1 MSDGWVLSID
11 TGGTFTDCLARDR
24 SGRKSRIKVLSS
36 SALRGSIAECL
47 TPERAGEC
55 RLRID
60 TAWGG
65 PDDLVRG
72 FRFRLLGGVAD
83 RPDQAVRVVAYNAD
97 ESIITLDSSPGD
109 EAKNGEPF
117 ELLSR
122 EPAPL
127 LAARLVTGT
136 PAEVRLPEL
145 TMRLA
150 TTRGTN
156 ALLTRSG
163 TPPVLFVTRG
173 FADLLEIG
181 TQARPDLFALRVEK
195 PQALYA
201 SVVEVGGRL
210 AADGTEIEELD
221 VAAVASAAR
230 ELAQRGHRV
239 AAVALFHADKKP
251 THERRVAD
259 CLEEEGFHHVS
270 CSAQLAPF
278 IKILPRAETAV
289 VNAYLAPVI
298 ESYLRHIS
306 AELEHGKLFVMTSAG
321 GLMGSSSYR
330 AKDGLLSGPAGGIAG
345 AADGARA
352 AGFTRVIAFDM
363 GGTSTDVARY
373 DGDFE
378 YTFEQRVGDAH
389 LIAPALAIESVAA
402 GGGSICS
409 SDGHRLHVGPGSA
422 GAFPGPACY
431 GVSGP
436 LTLTDVNLLLGRID
450 PSRFEIPILPQAAQV
465 ALDAV
470 RGSLSADLGPEELL
484 EGLLDIANQRMAD
497 AIRRIS
503 LRQGYDPQE
512 YALVAFGGAGPQHA
526 TAVADRLEMK
536 TVLIPPNPGLLSSDG
551 LAGAVVERFAE
562 HQILSPLED
571 VAMSLPSLL
580 EELAQ
585 DAVAKVIQEG
595 VLAREEVMIRR
606 RIASLRFAGQ
616 DATLEIDL
624 DAPLGQLGER
634 FEDRYRSV
642 FGHRPEGRAIELVS
656 LRVVASSR
664 PAEEPATVGTAE
676 RYEAVADRTVR
687 SLFEGRWRDVP
698 VLERERLRP
707 GAHLVGPCLVFERY
721 SATVVDP
728 GWSVEMDTAGT
739 LIARKVAAR
748 SADAAG
754 PAKRARP
761 DAVRLELFTNRLE
774 AIAREMGESLRRS
787 AISTNIKER
796 LDFSCALLDPS
807 GELIVNAPHIPVHL
821 GSLGVCV
828 RAVTKTLEMKSGDTV
843 ITNHPAYGGS
853 HLPDVTLISPAHD
866 SRGRLLGY
874 VCSRAHHAELG
885 GILPGS
891 MPPAATCLAQ
901 EGIVIAPIH
910 LVRGGEA
917 DWDTIEAILTAPPH
931 PTRALAD
938 NLADIRAALAANH
951 SGVTALARMAQEHGS
966 DAVEQTMTAL
976 KDLAEA
982 GVRAALVRLDDGP
995 HEAKEILDDGST
1007 LCVRFIIKGDRA
1019 ELDFSGTSEVHPGNL
1034 NATPAVVRS
1043 AVLYVLRLLLD
1054 DPLPLNE
1061 GFMRATRLIVPPG
1074 MLNPPFPDDVTQAPA
1089 VVGGNVE
1096 TSQRLV
1102 NAMLRALKI
1111 CAAGQGTMNNITFG
1125 NETFS
1130 YYETICGGCGAG
1142 PGFPGA
1148 DAVHS
1153 HMTNTRITDAE
1164 VIEHRHPV
1172 RIERF
1177 AIRRGSGG
1185 GGRHRG
1191 GDGVV
1196 REIRFLAP
1204 MSLAIL
1210 SQHRSDGPRGIAG
1223 GGDGKRGSQRLIE
1236 ATGPAEGRFL
1246 EASDSCPVARG
1257 DLLIIKTPGG
1267 GGCFPASATL
1277 LTNGG

>member
-1 MSDGWVLSID
+1 MSGEWVLSID
-11 TGGTFTDCLARDR
+11 TGGTFTDCLAQHR
-24 SGRKSRIKVLSS
+24 SGQKKRIKVLSS
-36 SALRGSIAECL
+36 SALRGSIAERMAS
-47 TPERAGEC
+47 ERAGEC

-60 TAWGG
+60 TAWRG

-72 FRFRLLGGVAD
+72 FRFRFLGGHDSD
-83 RPDQAVRVVAYNAD
+83 RPGQEIHVVDYRAEEALVTLDAQPAD
-97 ESIITLDSSPGD
+97 EIEIG
-109 EAKNGEPF
+109 APF
-117 ELLSR
+117 ELLSP

-136 PAEVRLPEL
+136 SSSAQLPEL

-156 ALLTRSG
+156 ALLTRTG

-173 FADLLEIG
+173 FGDLLEIG

-195 PQALYA
+195 PQPLYA
-201 SVVEVGGRL
+201 SVVEARGRL
-210 AADGTEIEELD
+210 AADGSEIEELD
-221 VAAVASAAR
+221 VAGVASSAR
-230 ELAQRGHRV
+230 ELVRRGHRV
-239 AAVALFHADKKP
+239 AAVALLHADKNP
-251 THERRVAD
+251 QHEKRIAD
-259 CLEEEGFHHVS
+259 CLEQAGFHHVS

-298 ESYLRHIS
+298 ESYLRQIS
-306 AELEHGKLFVMTSAG
+306 AALDNGKLLVMTSAG
-321 GLMGSSSYR
+321 GLVGSSSYR
-330 AKDGLLSGPAGGIAG
+330 AKDSLLSGPAGGIAG
-345 AADGARA
+345 AAQGARA

-378 YTFEQRVGDAH
+378 YTFEHRVGDAH
-389 LIAPALAIESVAA
+389 LIAPAMAIESVAA

-409 SDGHRLHVGPGSA
+409 YDGLRLNVGPKSA
-422 GAFPGPACY
+422 GASPGPACY

-450 PSRFEIPILPQAAQV
+450 PGRFEIPILPQAARE

-470 RGSLSADLGPEELL
+470 RRSLSADLQPEELL
-484 EGLLDIANQRMAD
+484 EGFLDITNQRMAD

-526 TAVADRLEMK
+526 IAVADRLEME

-562 HQILSPLED
+562 QQILSPLD
-571 VAMSLPSLL
+571 KVAQRLPALL
-580 EELAQ
+580 EVLGRA
-585 DAVAKVIQEG
+585 AVDKVVREG
-595 VLAREEVMIRR
+595 VSDSADVIIRR

-624 DAPLGQLGER
+624 APPLGQLGRR

-642 FGHRPEGRAIELVS
+642 FGHSPEGRGIELVS
-656 LRVVASSR
+656 LRVVASTR
-664 PAEEPATVGTAE
+664 PVEEPATVGDAE
-676 RYEAVADRTVR
+676 RHEAASDRTDR
-687 SLFEGRWRDVP
+687 CLFGGRWQDVP

-721 SATVVDP
+721 SATVIDP
-728 GWSVEMDTAGT
+728 GWTVEMDAAGT
-739 LIARKVAAR
+739 LVARKTVAQSGDAR
-748 SADAAG
+748 AVG
-754 PAKRARP
+754 ERARP
-761 DAVRLELFTNRLE
+761 EAVRLELFTNRLE
-774 AIAREMGESLRRS
+774 SIAREMGESLRRS

-796 LDFSCALLDPS
+796 FDFSCALLDAG

-821 GSLGVCV
+821 GSLGLCV
-828 RAVTKTLEMKSGDTV
+828 RTVAKTLEMKPGDTV
-843 ITNHPAYGGS
+843 ITNHPAFGGS

-885 GILPGS
+885 GTLPGS
-891 MPPAATCLAQ
+891 MPPNATCLAD
-901 EGIVIAPIH
+901 EGVVIAPTN
-910 LVRGGEA
+910 LVRDGEA
-917 DWDTIEAILTAPPH
+917 DWGTISAILTAPPH

-951 SGVTALARMAQEHGS
+951 SGVTALTRMAQEQGS
-966 DAVEQTMTAL
+966 DAVEHTMTAL

-982 GVRAALVRLDDGP
+982 GVRKALLRLGDGQ
-995 HEAKEILDDGST
+995 HEAKEILDDGSA
-1007 LCVRFIIKGDRA
+1007 LCVRFTIKGDRA
-1019 ELDFSGTSEVHPGNL
+1019 ELDFSGTSDVHPGNL
-1034 NATPAVVRS
+1034 NATPAVVQS

-1061 GFMRATRLIVPPG
+1061 GFMRAVELLLPPG
-1074 MLNPPFPDDVTQAPA
+1074 ILNPPFPEDATRAPA

-1102 NAMLRALKI
+1102 NAMLRALKV
-1111 CAAGQGTMNNITFG
+1111 AAASQGTMNNVTFG

-1153 HMTNTRITDAE
+1153 HMTNTRMTDAE

-1177 AIRRGSGG
+1177 AVRRGSGG
-1185 GGRHRG
+1185 AGRYRG

-1204 MSLAIL
+1204 MSLSIL
-1210 SQHRSDGPRGIAG
+1210 SQHRSEGPQGLAG
-1223 GGDGKRGSQRLIE
+1223 GGAGRPGSQRLL
-1236 ATGPAEGRFL
+1236 AAAGSAENRVL
-1246 EASDSCPVARG
+1246 EASDTCLVAPG
-1257 DLLIIKTPGG
+1257 DLLIIETPGG
-1267 GGCFPASATL
+1267 GGYLPDPAT
-1277 LTNGG
+1277 